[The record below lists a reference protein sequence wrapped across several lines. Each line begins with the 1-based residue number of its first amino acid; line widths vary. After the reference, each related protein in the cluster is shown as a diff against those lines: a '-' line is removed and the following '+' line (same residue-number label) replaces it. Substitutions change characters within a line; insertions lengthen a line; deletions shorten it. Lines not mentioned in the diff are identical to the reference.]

1 MAVDNIGLLR
11 RYIEEVWNKGNMS
24 VADELLSPNLKLY
37 EPVLGKLVGVD
48 GAKQHIRLFRA
59 AFPDLNIVID
69 DIGAAGDKVFIRW
82 TATGTHKGSLMGL
95 QPTNRKGVIKGI
107 TMNRFENGKIVETYY
122 AWDVYK
128 LLENMG
134 FVQPLS
140 KLAPSAQPTA
150 SV

>member
-1 MAVDNIGLLR
+1 MAVDNIGLMR
-11 RYIEEVWNKGNMS
+11 RYIEEVWTKGNMS
-24 VADELLSPNLKLY
+24 VADELLSPKLKLY
-37 EPVLGKLVGVD
+37 EPVLGDLVGVD
-48 GAKQHIRLFRA
+48 GAKQHIRLFRT
-59 AFPDLNIVID
+59 AFPDLNVAID
-69 DIGAAGDKVFIRW
+69 DIAAVGDKVFIRW

-107 TMNRFENGKIVETYY
+107 TMNRFENGKIVETFY

-134 FVQPLS
+134 LVQPLS
-140 KLAPSAQPTA
+140 KLAPSAQPSA